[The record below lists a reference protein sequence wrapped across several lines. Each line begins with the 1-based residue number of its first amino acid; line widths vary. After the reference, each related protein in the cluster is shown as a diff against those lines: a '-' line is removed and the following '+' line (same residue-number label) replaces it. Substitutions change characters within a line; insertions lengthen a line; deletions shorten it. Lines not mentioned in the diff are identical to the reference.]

1 MPAQHGGLKFKTS
14 IVGACNI
21 GIKQKEGASA
31 ISLNMD
37 IARCHGREVA
47 SIKIVN
53 LTKKVHRNI
62 EVACAEMSYDG
73 KVLSKSIFTIS
84 KKIQPQEIITLEDFD
99 LKSINEKTSSI
110 DCAVIGAEH
119 F

>member
-1 MPAQHGGLKFKTS
+1 MKLNSPPLLAIKRKLIPVAICMFSVVSGSMVFSQLHSSIFASLLNNNNTMPAQHGGLKFKTS

-53 LTKKVHRNI
+53 LT
-62 EVACAEMSYDG
+62 
-73 KVLSKSIFTIS
+73 
-84 KKIQPQEIITLEDFD
+84 
-99 LKSINEKTSSI
+99 
-110 DCAVIGAEH
+110 
-119 F
+119 